1 MSPGAIVNIAG
12 STPIDDPEYRYK
24 MPLPF
29 GKIEGRGNGIKTNV
43 SNCVEI
49 SHDPNNPCEKMIN
62 GKMPGRGEQGR
73 VTK

>member
-29 GKIEGRGNGIKTNV
+29 GKIEGRGNGIKTVIPNMV
-43 SNCVEI
+43 EVAQELDQFVLPSN
-49 SHDPNNPCEKMIN
+49 
-62 GKMPGRGEQGR
+62 
-73 VTK
+73 